1 MSTENLLKENEK
13 EAKLRDLA
21 FDENQSSSF
30 LFIIIGLLAFALLTK
45 FNVFAPSTNIG
56 TGFA

>member
-1 MSTENLLKENEK
+1 MATEQMLKENEN
-13 EAKLRDLA
+13 EGKLRDLA
-21 FDENQSSSF
+21 FDEKQNSSF
-30 LFIIIGLLAFALLTK
+30 LFIVIGLFSFALLTK